1 MVDMMLE
8 MVLMEWKDSQRGNKV
23 RNVDLIC

>member
-8 MVLMEWKDSQRGNKV
+8 TILMEWKDFQRGNKV
-23 RNVDLIC
+23 RNVGLIC